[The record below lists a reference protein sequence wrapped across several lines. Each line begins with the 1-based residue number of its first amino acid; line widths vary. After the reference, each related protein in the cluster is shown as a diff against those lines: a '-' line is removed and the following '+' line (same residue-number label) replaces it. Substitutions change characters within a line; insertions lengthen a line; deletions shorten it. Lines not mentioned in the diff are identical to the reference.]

1 MPPSGLSVTELYQ
14 RLQTSPQ
21 AIAQFCEKWAIVEL
35 ALFGSVLHSDFR
47 ATGADPSDIDLLYQS
62 APEAHYGFKFFD
74 LQSELEKLLQRKVDL
89 ISKKGLEMSRNPL
102 RRQEILNAAQVIYK
116 VSRV

>member
-1 MPPSGLSVTELYQ
+1 MQ
-14 RLQTSPQ
+14 R
-21 AIAQFCEKWAIVEL
+21 V
-35 ALFGSVLHSDFR
+35 
-47 ATGADPSDIDLLYQS
+47 
-62 APEAHYGFKFFD
+62 
-74 LQSELEKLLQRKVDL
+74 LQSELEALLQRKVDL